1 VDVGVAMEAHDA
13 SISFQ
18 PLTMTPQVPDPHPS
32 LDRCLL
38 PEAVDRVAASVVAL
52 SMRRGASS
60 GVVWQPGVAVTSATA
75 VWRAS
80 RMQVVLPGGE
90 LVDGRLQGVDAATD
104 IAAVTFEGAGIGV
117 AERADL
123 DATPRVGDFVF
134 AVGREGNG
142 RVQASFGHVG
152 SAGGAW
158 RTWRGGR
165 VDRLIRLDGGLYP
178 GLAGAP
184 VADRSGQVIGIASPA
199 FSRHHGV
206 VLPVATVDRV
216 LAALLAH
223 GRVQQGYL
231 GIAAQPVRATLDG
244 MAVEGLLVSSVADDA
259 PAARGGLL
267 VGDVIVSVAGQP
279 VKSIEALRDRLGEGP
294 VGGELTLKLV
304 RGGQALDRAL
314 QVAERPQRH
323 CR

>member
-1 VDVGVAMEAHDA
+1 
-13 SISFQ
+13 
-18 PLTMTPQVPDPHPS
+18 
-32 LDRCLL
+32 
-38 PEAVDRVAASVVAL
+38 
-52 SMRRGASS
+52 
-60 GVVWQPGVAVTSATA
+60 
-75 VWRAS
+75 
-80 RMQVVLPGGE
+80 
-90 LVDGRLQGVDAATD
+90 
-104 IAAVTFEGAGIGV
+104 
-117 AERADL
+117 
-123 DATPRVGDFVF
+123 
-134 AVGREGNG
+134 
-142 RVQASFGHVG
+142 
-152 SAGGAW
+152 
-158 RTWRGGR
+158 
-165 VDRLIRLDGGLYP
+165 
-178 GLAGAP
+178 